1 MTRSHASSR
10 PSVCL
15 PFQFSLS
22 HWGPFSFLSI
32 FQCCYCGVS
41 FATPKIT
48 LNIQEMAGTFSKRL
62 WIKCYLPLR
71 RGRRFIHINLLQ
83 LRVRVAVLFN
93 WFLDTRM
100 KLANLTFFSPTHCGQ
115 LNASQEVVRTIWS
128 QTCHERQRN
137 RERGTLYPLDCF
149 LLGTPTLSTTS
160 LSVAFLNSIARMLIW
175 LRLLRKHWIDKRTQ
189 PGLAEKTPTMRL
201 FACNGTFFPLKN

>member
-1 MTRSHASSR
+1 M
-10 PSVCL
+10 

-32 FQCCYCGVS
+32 FQCCFCGVS

-100 KLANLTFFSPTHCGQ
+100 KLANLTFFFPTYCEQ
-115 LNASQEVVRTIWS
+115 LNASQEAVRTICS

-149 LLGTPTLSTTS
+149 PLGTPYPLDHFLIRRILQLHCTDADLITSSSKALNRQANTARARLKDSNNETARIQRNFLSS
-160 LSVAFLNSIARMLIW
+160 
-175 LRLLRKHWIDKRTQ
+175 
-189 PGLAEKTPTMRL
+189 
-201 FACNGTFFPLKN
+201 

>member
-1 MTRSHASSR
+1 MPCVFTLLSLHAL
-10 PSVCL
+10 SVL
-15 PFQFSLS
+15 IVPL
-22 HWGPFSFLSI
+22 GPFFLS
-32 FQCCYCGVS
+32 FNFPVLLLWCQFCDAKNYS
-41 FATPKIT
+41 
-48 LNIQEMAGTFSKRL
+48 NIQEMAGTFSKRL

-100 KLANLTFFSPTHCGQ
+100 KLANLTFFPPKYCEQ
-115 LNASQEVVRTIWS
+115 LDASQEAVRTIWS

-149 LLGTPTLSTTS
+149 LLGTPYPLDHFLIRRILQLHCTDADLITSSSKALNRQANTARARWKDSNNETARIQRNFLSS
-160 LSVAFLNSIARMLIW
+160 
-175 LRLLRKHWIDKRTQ
+175 
-189 PGLAEKTPTMRL
+189 
-201 FACNGTFFPLKN
+201 

>member
-1 MTRSHASSR
+1 M
-10 PSVCL
+10 
-15 PFQFSLS
+15 PFQSSLS

-41 FATPKIT
+41 FTTPKIT
-48 LNIQEMAGTFSKRL
+48 LREMFQSSQEMAGIFSKRL

-83 LRVRVAVLFN
+83 LWVRVAVLFN

-100 KLANLTFFSPTHCGQ
+100 KLANLTFFFPTYCEQ

-149 LLGTPTLSTTS
+149 LLGTPYPLDHFLIRRILQLHCTDADLITSSSKALNRQANTARARWKDSNNETVRMQRNFLSS
-160 LSVAFLNSIARMLIW
+160 
-175 LRLLRKHWIDKRTQ
+175 
-189 PGLAEKTPTMRL
+189 
-201 FACNGTFFPLKN
+201 

>member
-1 MTRSHASSR
+1 M
-10 PSVCL
+10 

-32 FQCCYCGVS
+32 FQCCFCVS

-83 LRVRVAVLFN
+83 LWVRVAVLFN

-100 KLANLTFFSPTHCGQ
+100 KLANLTFFSSTYCEQ
-115 LNASQEVVRTIWS
+115 LNTSQEAVRTIWS
-128 QTCHERQRN
+128 QICHERQRN
-137 RERGTLYPLDCF
+137 RERGTLYPLDHF
-149 LLGTPTLSTTS
+149 LIRRIPQLHCTDADLITSSSKALNRQANTARARWKDSNIETVHMQRNFLSS
-160 LSVAFLNSIARMLIW
+160 
-175 LRLLRKHWIDKRTQ
+175 
-189 PGLAEKTPTMRL
+189 
-201 FACNGTFFPLKN
+201 

>member
-1 MTRSHASSR
+1 M
-10 PSVCL
+10 
-15 PFQFSLS
+15 PFQSSLS

-100 KLANLTFFSPTHCGQ
+100 KLANLAFFSPTYCEQ

-149 LLGTPTLSTTS
+149 LLGTPYPLDHFLIRRIPQLHCTDADLITSFSKALNRQANTARARSKDSNNETTRIQRNFLSS
-160 LSVAFLNSIARMLIW
+160 
-175 LRLLRKHWIDKRTQ
+175 
-189 PGLAEKTPTMRL
+189 
-201 FACNGTFFPLKN
+201 